1 MMRKRKIAPTFHSA
15 LRSNMMQFGTVPTLA
30 PTIPLGGRFRTCRL
44 LQFAS
49 LMSYLF
55 RSLEFVDSSV
65 LVKRVSCIYLI
76 LCFFI
81 SRRGRLRWA
90 HALLE
95 DSSLLC
101 SGISYVRFAHR
112 VSNSDQLAELVSCSL
127 GHRKTL
133 RVIDDS
139 YSPMKDSQRSIT
151 SRSFHK
157 QLKWMYASVFGSSL

>member
-81 SRRGRLRWA
+81 SRRGRLRWGSRTPRRLVA
-90 HALLE
+90 FVQWHQLR
-95 DSSLLC
+95 SLC
-101 SGISYVRFAHR
+101 SQGFKSDSKPLNQETKLVAWAHLTH
-112 VSNSDQLAELVSCSL
+112 VE
-127 GHRKTL
+127 G
-133 RVIDDS
+133 
-139 YSPMKDSQRSIT
+139 
-151 SRSFHK
+151 
-157 QLKWMYASVFGSSL
+157 